1 MREQGFGQARK
12 IDSIQ
17 TNHPT
22 LQPNAEINGAVC
34 DHGTFD
40 QEGSM
45 ISLLK
50 RHEIQ
55 VLVKAGHMQTE
66 IAQIAGVSVR
76 TIRRVAEEPDVED
89 VDDRRERQGR
99 QVGRPSKVEAY
110 RIFVKE
116 LLEKEPYL
124 MSLEV
129 ERRAREKG
137 YRGGKSVMYELIAA
151 LRPRGNKILV
161 RFEGLPGEFSQH
173 DFGQV
178 DIRYLDGTCR
188 RVHFFASRLKWSRWV
203 EVTLVDDECTETLV
217 RTLAEHFAKFGGVPL
232 CAIFD
237 QAKSVVVRWKP
248 TGEVEEWN
256 ATFAYAALELGFT
269 AEVCWP
275 YQPQQKGSVE
285 NLVKWVKGSF
295 FKQRRFHDYEDLTQ
309 QLGEWLREVN
319 CERPSRAT
327 GEIPARRLERER
339 NRLRP
344 LRVSPENLALRVP
357 VQVGPTAEVYYAGR
371 GYTMPVKAAGLPATL
386 YLYRDRIHVVAGS
399 YEAEHPRHIP
409 KGSVSRLPEHRAA
422 HLAAVSG
429 ARGERYLK
437 RQHLFEGGEAAVEF
451 LTELVH
457 RFPRGW
463 SRDVDELH
471 RMLQSY
477 GPGKMEQAFRAAI
490 QAGMFSVRFV
500 AQCLGYHGEPEQ
512 EQVSHARALQ

>member
-1 MREQGFGQARK
+1 MDQAKK

-17 TNHPT
+17 TKNSF
-22 LQPNAEINGAVC
+22 LQLDAVINGTPC
-34 DHGTFD
+34 DHGTSD
-40 QEGSM
+40 QEVSM

-55 VLVKAGHMQTE
+55 VLVKAGHMQNE
-66 IAQIAGVSVR
+66 VAQIAGVSVR
-76 TIRRVAEEPDVED
+76 TVRRVAEEEAVES
-89 VDDRRERQGR
+89 VDDHQERQTR
-99 QVGRPSKVEAY
+99 RIGRPSKVEEY
-110 RIFVKE
+110 REFVKE
-116 LLEKEPYL
+116 LLEKEPGL

-129 ERRAREKG
+129 LRRAREKG
-137 YRGGKSVMYELIAA
+137 YCGGKTVMYKLIAA
-151 LRPRGNKILV
+151 LRPRGSRILM

-178 DIRYLDGTCR
+178 EIRFLDGTSK

-237 QAKSVVVRWKP
+237 QAKTVVVRWKP

-256 ATFAYAALELGFT
+256 STFAYAALELGFT
-269 AEVCWP
+269 ADVCWP

-285 NLVKWVKGSF
+285 SLVKWVKGSF
-295 FKQRRFHDYEDLTQ
+295 FKQRRFHDHEDLVQ

-327 GEIPARRLERER
+327 GEIPARRLEEER
-339 NRLRP
+339 SRLRP
-344 LRVSPENLALRVP
+344 LRISPEDLALRIP
-357 VQVGPTAEVYYAGR
+357 AQVGPTAEVYYAGR
-371 GYTMPVKAAGLPATL
+371 GYTMPAEAAGLPATL

-399 YEAEHPRHIP
+399 YQAEHPRHIP

-422 HLAAVSG
+422 HLAAISG
-429 ARGERYLK
+429 VRGKRYLK
-437 RQHLFEGGEAAVEF
+437 RQHLFETGEAAVEF

-457 RFPRGW
+457 RYPRGW

-471 RMLQSY
+471 GMLQTFGSE
-477 GPGKMEQAFRAAI
+477 KMEQAFRAAL
-490 QAGMFSVRFV
+490 QAGIFSVRFV
-500 AQCLGYHGEPEQ
+500 AQCLGYHDQPEHKR
-512 EQVSHARALQ
+512 VSHAGVLQ